1 VHVREQRSVEVTE
14 TTYTTGSTDNPAGS
28 SSAGSALATTAA
40 PGGSGL
46 VTEQGTTRIA
56 NTVVAKIAG
65 MAAKEIPGVQA
76 MGTGAGR
83 AFGALRSR
91 VPGAGGGQPAL
102 SQGVAVE
109 VGERQAAVD
118 LDIVTYYGE
127 SIVEVTDA
135 VRRNVV
141 DRLEAMT
148 GLEVTEVNIN
158 VDDIYVEGQDDQ
170 QSAAPEP
177 RVQ

>member
-1 VHVREQRSVEVTE
+1 
-14 TTYTTGSTDNPAGS
+14 
-28 SSAGSALATTAA
+28 
-40 PGGSGL
+40 
-46 VTEQGTTRIA
+46 
-56 NTVVAKIAG
+56 
-65 MAAKEIPGVQA
+65 
-76 MGTGAGR
+76 
-83 AFGALRSR
+83 
-91 VPGAGGGQPAL
+91 
-102 SQGVAVE
+102 
-109 VGERQAAVD
+109 VD

-135 VRRNVV
+135 VRRNVA

-170 QSAAPEP
+170 QDAGQEP

>member
-1 VHVREQRSVEVTE
+1 MTE
-14 TTYTTGSTDNPAGS
+14 TTYTTGSTGS
-28 SSAGSALATTAA
+28 SASTGSASSALATTAA

-170 QSAAPEP
+170 QDAAPEP

>member
-1 VHVREQRSVEVTE
+1 MTE
-14 TTYTTGSTDNPAGS
+14 TTYTTGSTGS
-28 SSAGSALATTAA
+28 SASTGSASSALATTAT

-118 LDIVTYYGE
+118 LDIVTYDGE

-170 QSAAPEP
+170 QDAAPEP

>member
-1 VHVREQRSVEVTE
+1 MTD
-14 TTYTTGSTDNPAGS
+14 TTYTTGSTDTPS
-28 SSAGSALATTAA
+28 SNSARSALATTATTAA

-46 VTEQGTTRIA
+46 LTEQGTTRIA

-65 MAAKEIPGVQA
+65 MAAREIPGVQA

-91 VPGAGGGQPAL
+91 VPGAGGGQPSL

-109 VGERQAAVD
+109 VGERRAAVD

-127 SIVEVTDA
+127 SIVEVTNA
-135 VRRNVV
+135 VRHNVA

-170 QSAAPEP
+170 QDGAQEP